1 MTVARKPDRV
11 SFARAARRD
20 LDAQLDYL
28 AERNPAASLALADA
42 IGETLAMLAARDPR
56 LDGREVELDTGE
68 RCRRI
73 FVHPLTIYYQRA
85 PGEVLIVR
93 VYHHARQPLTRE

>member
-1 MTVARKPDRV
+1 
-11 SFARAARRD
+11 
-20 LDAQLDYL
+20 
-28 AERNPAASLALADA
+28 
-42 IGETLAMLAARDPR
+42 MLAARDPR